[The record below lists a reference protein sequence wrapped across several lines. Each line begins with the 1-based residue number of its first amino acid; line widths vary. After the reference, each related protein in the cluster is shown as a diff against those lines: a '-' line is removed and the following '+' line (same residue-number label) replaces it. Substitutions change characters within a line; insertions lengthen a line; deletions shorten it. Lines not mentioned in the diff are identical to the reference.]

1 MAILR
6 SVTTS
11 ESSRP
16 GDAPPFAAVP
26 ELLSSMLKVRGVAL
40 EAEARHADSLD
51 SLPLETRQS
60 GINLVHYI
68 TIRQLD
74 LRREQRSLARLGL
87 SSLGRAEPHVLATID
102 AVIARL
108 AAEVPRARLPDDLGR
123 RGPSADEASRLLE
136 EHTLASL
143 GPRVGDRNT
152 RLMVT
157 LPTEA
162 AHDSGLVDRFISS
175 GMSIARINTAHDDL
189 ECWRRMIV
197 NVRRAAEAAGQ
208 DVRVAIDL
216 PGPKLRTGPLP
227 PGVEVMR
234 ARPARDEL
242 GRIERPVRIRFA
254 VDPASEQLVQ
264 VPRGDLATVP
274 VTSGGFDAIEPG
286 DELTFRD
293 ARGRRR
299 RLTVL
304 HRGPLTCDAESDKSI
319 YFAPGIQVSVCRD
332 GKTIRTMEV
341 GRLPSVASSIVLRAG
356 EILQLRRG
364 TSEGGAAVRAADG
377 SVERPAHVSIEVGE
391 LFGSVQP
398 GERIMLDDGSIEGVV
413 TGVDSDRI
421 DLEIVRPYQRKLRAG
436 KGVNLPDTELPIPG
450 LTEDDIAIV
459 EALAGDVDLVAMSFV
474 SSSQD
479 VVHLHE
485 LLAGLNV
492 NDVGVV
498 LKVERKAAMDRLPD
512 LLLTL
517 LRRPSSA
524 LMVARGDLAVEVGFD
539 WLAELQEEILWFG
552 ASAHTPVIL
561 ATQVLESLAKQ
572 GTPTR
577 AEVTDAAW
585 ASRAE
590 CVMLNKGPFI
600 PDALRFLDGLL
611 TRMEVRRERRTPML
625 RQLSSSFPWAQPD
638 RW

>member
-1 MAILR
+1 M
-6 SVTTS
+6 
-11 ESSRP
+11 
-16 GDAPPFAAVP
+16 P
-26 ELLSSMLKVRGVAL
+26 ELLAAMLTVRTAAL
-40 EAEARHADSLD
+40 EAEEQHADALD
-51 SLPLETRQS
+51 ALAPQTRQS

-68 TIRQLD
+68 AIRQLD

-108 AAEVPRARLPDDLGR
+108 AAEVPGSELPDDLGR

-143 GPRVGDRNT
+143 GPTVGDRNT

-162 AHDSGLVDRFISS
+162 AHDSQLVDRFIGS

-189 ECWRRMIV
+189 ECWRRMIA
-197 NVRRAAEAAGQ
+197 NVRRGADAAGR

-227 PGVEVMR
+227 PGVEVVR
-234 ARPARDEL
+234 ARPARDDL
-242 GRIERPVRIRFA
+242 GRVERPVRVRFT
-254 VDPASEQLVQ
+254 VDPAPEELVQ
-264 VPRGDLATVP
+264 VARGGLTIVP
-274 VTSGGFDAIEPG
+274 VIADTLDAVEPG
-286 DELTFRD
+286 DELSFRD

-299 RLTVL
+299 RLTVVAA
-304 HRGPLTCDAESDKSI
+304 RDRTCDADSDRSI
-319 YFAPGIQVSVCRD
+319 YFAPGIQISVRRD
-332 GKTIRTMEV
+332 GRTVRTMEV
-341 GRLPSVASSIVLRAG
+341 GRLRPAAPSIVLRAG

-377 SVERPAHVSIEVGE
+377 SVERPAHVAIEVEE
-391 LFGSVQP
+391 LFGSVRS

-413 TGVDSDRI
+413 TWVDPDRI
-421 DLEIVRPYQRKLRAG
+421 DLEIVRPLRCKLRSG

-450 LTEDDIAIV
+450 LTDDDIAIV
-459 EALAGDVDLVAMSFV
+459 EALAADVDLVAMSFV
-474 SSSQD
+474 SSPHD
-479 VVHLHE
+479 VVRLHE
-485 LLAGLNV
+485 HLARLEVDG
-492 NDVGVV
+492 VGVV
-498 LKVERKAAMDRLPD
+498 LKIERKAAMDRLPD

-517 LRRPSSA
+517 LQQPSSA

-552 ASAHTPVIL
+552 AAAHTPVIL

-572 GTPTR
+572 GAPTR

-600 PDALRFLDGLL
+600 ADALRFLDGLL

-625 RQLSSSFPWAQPD
+625 RQLSSSFPWGEPD
-638 RW
+638 RR